1 MFQNKKY
8 HANIYLHL
16 FALLMSL
23 IHVKSRFKEFVYQF
37 LNTPTNE
44 NLEFIVLGLLQDIRS
59 NLNDFGKF
67 IKIILIDGANVG
79 LNSSIIKAYHK
90 AIAYE
95 EGRGFTVIPIIV
107 SNNIQGGFVHLNIN
121 SVFIGVNDA
130 SKTIDDAMVG
140 TILVFLGKNIN
151 LFPRLVGVTICSS
164 DFKLINTTD
173 DDRCMSGSYP
183 FREGQAAQRSIFG
196 GALCL
201 WADTISRDFV
211 ISFLIPDAHE
221 RRIPQVNYE
230 CFDDPKRLLNHCMM
244 DIDSQFDS
252 QLKEQKMIDRRIRD
266 LFLGMFVQGVIDKNG
281 LVYEKRST
289 EDARQYA
296 TSLTPEYSS
305 LFELVAMVQP

>member
-1 MFQNKKY
+1 
-8 HANIYLHL
+8 
-16 FALLMSL
+16 MSL
-23 IHVKSRFKEFVYQF
+23 INVKSPFKEFVYQF

-44 NLEFIVLGLLQDIRS
+44 NLESIVLGLLQDIYS

-79 LNSSIIKAYHK
+79 ILNSTIIKAYHK

-107 SNNIQGGFVHLNIN
+107 SNNIQSGFVHLNIN

-140 TILVFLGKNIN
+140 TILVLLGKNIN
-151 LFPRLVGVTICSS
+151 FFPRLVGVTICSS

-173 DDRCMSGSYP
+173 DDGCMSGSYP
-183 FREGQAAQRSIFG
+183 FREGQAQRSIFG

-201 WADTISRDFV
+201 WADTRSRDFV

-221 RRIPQVNYE
+221 PRIPKVNYE
-230 CFDDPKRLLNHCMM
+230 CFDDPKKLLNHCMM
-244 DIDSQFDS
+244 DIDGQFYS
-252 QLKEQKMIDRRIRD
+252 QLKEQKIIDRKIRD
-266 LFLGMFVQGVIDKNG
+266 LFLGMFVQGVIYQNG
-281 LVYEKRST
+281 LVYENRST
-289 EDARQYA
+289 EDAKQYA
-296 TSLTPEYSS
+296 TSLTPVYSS
-305 LFELVAMVQP
+305 LLELVAKVQP